1 MPSRILQLTG
11 LALNVAGAAL
21 VFMFGYPPQDGPRQ
35 STFIR
40 LSRAGILLIF
50 CGFLLQFVA
59 ALYERP

>member
-1 MPSRILQLTG
+1 MPSRMLQMTG

-21 VFMFGYPPQDGPRQ
+21 VFMVGYPPQDSPRQ
-35 STFIR
+35 GMFIR
-40 LSRAGILLIF
+40 LSRVGILLIF